1 MDTGDIYGER
11 VMQLDSLKPAVPKH
25 WHLVI
30 GGLMWSAVGV
40 MLCRLALH
48 WLEGIGGQS
57 ALWLGLLGGVAA
69 VAVYRFGFLKIA
81 RRNISRVCAF
91 SEKRCLFA
99 FQAWKS
105 YLIIVVMIIMGVMLR
120 HSAIPRFVLA
130 LIYETIGG
138 ALFLSSLHYYGGCWK
153 VTHGQVQ

>member
-1 MDTGDIYGER
+1 
-11 VMQLDSLKPAVPKH
+11 MQMGSLKPAVSKH
-25 WHLVI
+25 WHLVV

-48 WLEGIGGQS
+48 WLAGIGGRH
-57 ALWLGLLGGVAA
+57 ALWLGLLGAAAA
-69 VAVYRFGFLKIA
+69 VTVYRFGFVKIA
-81 RRNISRVCAF
+81 RRNIARVCAF

-105 YLIIVVMIIMGVMLR
+105 YLIIVVMIALGVFLR
-120 HSAIPRFVLA
+120 HSSMPRYVLA

-153 VTHGQVQ
+153 VTHCGEG